1 MVELE
6 NGSRIKKTG
15 GKEMNKKISKKVVMI
30 AATLAIFFMLVA
42 CDNDSQDDEMMTSMQ
57 SSNQM
62 STSTK
67 GIENKEFDV
76 SMDQAVEIFKETYPD
91 AQIVSINLD
100 KNFAN
105 YVYEIE
111 GFNELQEIELSIDT
125 MSGEIS
131 KQKTEN
137 KDELIDEESLDLEG
151 IITPKEAMKV
161 ALEKVGRGY
170 AKDWALDSENGKAYY
185 EVDIEGSGQS
195 NDDALIDAKT
205 GEFIGLD

>member
-1 MVELE
+1 
-6 NGSRIKKTG
+6 
-15 GKEMNKKISKKVVMI
+15 MNKMTSKKAAII
-30 AATLAIFFMLVA
+30 AATLATSFILVA
-42 CDNDSQDDEMMTSMQ
+42 CDNDSQDDAMVTPMQ

-76 SMDQAVEIFKETYPD
+76 SMEQAVEIFKETYPD

-137 KDELIDEESLDLEG
+137 KDDLIDDDSLVLEG
-151 IITPKEAMKV
+151 LITPQEAMKV
-161 ALEKVGRGY
+161 ALEKVGKGY
-170 AKDWALDSENGKAYY
+170 AKDWALDSENGTVYY
-185 EVDIEGSGQS
+185 EIDLQGSGQG

>member
-1 MVELE
+1 MLLL
-6 NGSRIKKTG
+6 
-15 GKEMNKKISKKVVMI
+15 
-30 AATLAIFFMLVA
+30 AATVTTSFILIA

-62 STSTK
+62 GASTK
-67 GIENKEFDV
+67 GIENKTFDI
-76 SMDQAVEIFKETYPD
+76 SMEQAVKIFKETYPD

-100 KNFAN
+100 KNFTN

-111 GFNELQEIELSIDT
+111 GFNESQEIELSIDT

-137 KDELIDEESLDLEG
+137 KDDLIDDDSLDLEG
-151 IITPKEAMKV
+151 IITPEEAMKI
-161 ALEKVGRGY
+161 ALEQVGKGY
-170 AKDWALDSENGKAYY
+170 AKDWGLDSENGKIYY
-185 EVDIEGSGQS
+185 EVDIEGGGQS